1 MPWLDQHVF
10 ADGELVRAKWIKSL
24 LNNLRELEHPQ
35 AEYRRRYDDALNPY
49 NSTTS
54 ASFAN
59 VSGDY
64 MQAKFTLST
73 QRSVLIVSNAVCYT
87 SAGDTEGEL
96 GISIDGVDQS
106 GGHGIALVEW
116 MEQPILYPIAWIA
129 ENQAAGEH
137 IYRLRHRRTA
147 GTGTMNTAV
156 FSRHWFYAVEI

>member
-1 MPWLDQHVF
+1 MPWETQHTFVT
-10 ADGELVRAKWIKSL
+10 AEVVRAKYIKSMQH
-24 LNNLRELEHPQ
+24 NLRELERPQ
-35 AEYRRRYDDALNPY
+35 AVYSRRYDDALNPY

-54 ASFAN
+54 ASFTNA
-59 VSGDY
+59 SADY
-64 MQAKFTLST
+64 LQATFTLAT
-73 QRSVLIVSNAVCYT
+73 QRSVLLVANVVCYT

-116 MEQPILYPIAWIA
+116 MEQPILYPLSWIA
-129 ENQAAGEH
+129 EDQAAGEH
-137 IYRLRHRRTA
+137 IYRVRHRRTA